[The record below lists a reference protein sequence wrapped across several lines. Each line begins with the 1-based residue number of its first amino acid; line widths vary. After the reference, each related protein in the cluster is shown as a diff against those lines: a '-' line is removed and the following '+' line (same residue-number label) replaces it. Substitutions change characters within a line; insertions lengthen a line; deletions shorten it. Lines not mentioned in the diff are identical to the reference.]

1 MLPICL
7 STFVSGSISDFGD
20 NFPFTIHAAGRLLYM
35 TLLTL
40 FLKLLL
46 RIPLLEYQDLYSQG
60 YLKKSLLPEEKKK
73 KNSHFQTNMD
83 TEGRRGIF
91 TREMSSSSFLSHMP
105 DIFCPYS

>member
-1 MLPICL
+1 
-7 STFVSGSISDFGD
+7 
-20 NFPFTIHAAGRLLYM
+20 M

-73 KNSHFQTNMD
+73 KEFAFFRPIWTQRGE
-83 TEGRRGIF
+83 EGFSLEKCRLPPSSATCQIF
-91 TREMSSSSFLSHMP
+91 SVLTASTAETQQESAA
-105 DIFCPYS
+105 